1 MYNEIVVEYYKKR
14 VIPFF
19 VVLKP
24 KMNKIQIKLNNLA
37 KKAKFQ
43 INAYF
48 GVFSKK
54 IEIAAEDFKKSLA
67 PGKMNT
73 VQVRIVVLAGLIFL
87 AGYTILVKQY
97 YSDNILY
104 QTKFVE
110 QKNPQEIKK
119 EILRKD
125 LQALVH
131 GHPIEEMIPF
141 ISQKDRKTAAYII
154 GIAKKE
160 SAWGERKPVLNGE
173 NCYNYWGFRA
183 KRERMGSGGH
193 TCFDT
198 PEEAV
203 NAVATRIDQIIER
216 NDAQS
221 AKDMVVWKCGSD
233 CSVTGGQAAAD
244 KWISDVDMYAKKVL
258 N

>member
-1 MYNEIVVEYYKKR
+1 
-14 VIPFF
+14 
-19 VVLKP
+19 
-24 KMNKIQIKLNNLA
+24 MNKIQTKLNNLA
-37 KKAKFQ
+37 KKAKLQ
-43 INAYF
+43 ISAYF
-48 GVFSKK
+48 SDFPGKAK
-54 IEIAAEDFKKSLA
+54 ILVEDFNKSLV
-67 PGKMNT
+67 PGKLDGT
-73 VQVRIVVLAGLIFL
+73 QVRIVVLVGLIIF
-87 AGYTILVKQY
+87 AGYVVLVKQY
-97 YSDNILY
+97 YSNNILC
-104 QTKFVE
+104 QAKIVE

-125 LQALVH
+125 LQTLVE

-141 ISQKDRKTAAYII
+141 ISNKDRKTAAYII

-173 NCYNYWGFRA
+173 DCYNYWGFRA

-198 PEEAV
+198 PKEAV
-203 NAVATRIDQIIER
+203 DAVATRIDQIIER

-221 AKDMVVWKCGSD
+221 AKDMIVWKCGSD

-244 KWISDVDMYAKKVL
+244 KWIEDVDMYAEKVL